1 MLDSGGGASP
11 SARPRLEQLLLRG
24 PSSAGRPLA
33 AECADHRS
41 PRARAPDGRPFL
53 RWSASPRRYPWLRS
67 RPWSLLLAAS
77 TPGGFMV
84 VAVDIDA
91 STRNSNRRS
100 RRARPPCQESTWRA
114 SSMHRRGRRVVV
126 LAGAYYPEPRPPC
139 VLKTTGPSCD
149 AAVICSATVKN
160 VFCPLSSAVVAQRWA
175 VSRCE
180 IDATPF
186 WSWSVAA

>member
-1 MLDSGGGASP
+1 
-11 SARPRLEQLLLRG
+11 
-24 PSSAGRPLA
+24 
-33 AECADHRS
+33 
-41 PRARAPDGRPFL
+41 
-53 RWSASPRRYPWLRS
+53 
-67 RPWSLLLAAS
+67 
-77 TPGGFMV
+77 
-84 VAVDIDA
+84 
-91 STRNSNRRS
+91 
-100 RRARPPCQESTWRA
+100 
-114 SSMHRRGRRVVV
+114 MHRRGRRVVV